1 MVLGTIEILA
11 LIIAVVAAIKIL
23 VILVKPKAWMEV
35 VKAVYKSPRI
45 TMIIS
50 TILAAVVLYYLN
62 NSGISIIQ
70 IFAVMLF
77 LALLMAVSV
86 SAYAKDMI
94 ALGRKML
101 KDRKILKKAWLSI
114 VIWALLIIWVLYSLF
129 A

>member
-23 VILVKPKAWMEV
+23 VILVKPRAWLGV
-35 VKAVYKSPRI
+35 VKAVYKSPMI

-50 TILAAVVLYYLN
+50 VILAAVVLYYLN
-62 NSGISIIQ
+62 NSGISIVQ

-77 LALLMAVSV
+77 IALLGAVGV
-86 SAYAKDMI
+86 SAYYKEVSGVI
-94 ALGRKML
+94 SNML

-114 VIWALLIIWVLYSLF
+114 LIWILLIIWVLLVILG
-129 A
+129 